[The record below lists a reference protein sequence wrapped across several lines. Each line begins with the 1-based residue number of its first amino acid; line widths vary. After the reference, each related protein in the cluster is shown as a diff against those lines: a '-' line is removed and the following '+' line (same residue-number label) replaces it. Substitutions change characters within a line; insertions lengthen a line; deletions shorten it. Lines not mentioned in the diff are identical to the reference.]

1 MKPSIYVTRALP
13 KAGLDKL
20 YDYFNVS
27 INSEDRV
34 LTKSELINN
43 IFDKDALLCL
53 LTDPIDKDVIAAG
66 NRLKVISNYAV
77 GYNNIDILEAAK
89 RNIPVCI
96 TPGIL
101 TNATAD
107 LTFALILAI
116 TRRIVE
122 SDKFTRQGLFTGWG
136 PNLFLGI
143 DLAQK
148 TLGIIGMG
156 RIGQAVAKRAQGFEM
171 NVIYHSRNERKSL
184 SGTQSV
190 SLDELLKTSDIISL
204 HTPLTPETHHLIGE
218 KELGKMK
225 KTAYL
230 INTTRG
236 SVIDEH
242 ALLIALKNHKI
253 AGAGLDVYEQEPLI
267 TPGLIELENVVLLPH
282 IGSAT
287 IETRTKMALLAAENA
302 IAIMEGKK
310 PHAVVS

>member
-1 MKPSIYVTRALP
+1 MKPTIFVTRTIP
-13 KAGLDKL
+13 TAGLDKL
-20 YDYFNVS
+20 HSYFDVT
-27 INSEDRV
+27 INPENRALS
-34 LTKSELINN
+34 KQELIDN
-43 IFDKDALLCL
+43 IHDKEALLCL
-53 LTDPIDKDVIAAG
+53 LTDPIDKEVFAAG
-66 NRLKVISNYAV
+66 NKLKVISNYAV
-77 GYNNIDILEAAK
+77 GYNNIDVMEAAK

-122 SDKFTRQGLFTGWG
+122 SDQYVRQGFFKSWD

-156 RIGQAVAKRAQGFEM
+156 RIGHAVAKRARGFEM
-171 NVIYHSRNERKSL
+171 NIIYHSRSEKNIPDARA
-184 SGTQSV
+184 V
-190 SLDELLKTSDIISL
+190 SLDELLKTADIISL

-218 KELGKMK
+218 AEFAKMK
-225 KTAYL
+225 KTVYL

-236 SVIDEH
+236 PVIDEM
-242 ALLIALKNHKI
+242 ALLNALKDHKI
-253 AGAGLDVYEQEPLI
+253 AGAGLDVYEHEPLI

-287 IETRTKMALLAAENA
+287 VETRTKMAVLAAENA

-310 PHAVVS
+310 PHAMVS